1 MSKTEYNMIKLY
13 VLNNV
18 PEIKKF
24 IEKLKSSPGILGE
37 YDTKLMSV
45 LVGILNK
52 SQNGKN
58 GN

>member
-1 MSKTEYNMIKLY
+1 MSKTEYNLVKIY

-18 PEIKKF
+18 PEIKQF

-52 SQNGKN
+52 S
-58 GN
+58 

>member
-1 MSKTEYNMIKLY
+1 MIKLY